1 MADIKDD
8 KDLDIALKEYELAT
22 QHYFHEDKM
31 KTDSLKNSIIAT
43 ITMMSV
49 VITIISTNYITDKIL
64 KIGFSFIMGFIGI
77 LISVGYGAQYRR
89 ILKHQEIYES
99 RLEKL
104 EKIIKESHH
113 FEIRTTQDVLEL
125 MKPKESHASK
135 SRFKSVRTLGLASFS
150 SSNWFKVIIP
160 GFIIGIWIAL
170 LIAILAFYSYVDF
183 NYFGIWIVFMIVVLI
198 VSLFFKDS

>member
-1 MADIKDD
+1 MTTPLDD
-8 KDLDIALKEYELAT
+8 TILEIALKEYELAT

-31 KTDSLKNSIIAT
+31 KTDALKNSIIAT
-43 ITMMSV
+43 ITIMSV

-89 ILKHQEIYES
+89 ILKYQEARES

-104 EKIIKESHH
+104 EKTIEERNH
-113 FEIRTTQDVLEL
+113 FAIRTIRDGLEL
-125 MKPKESHASK
+125 MKPKEVQASK
-135 SRFKSVRTLGLASFS
+135 SEFKSVRTLNLASFS

-160 GFIIGIWIAL
+160 GFIIGIWITF
-170 LIAILAFYSYVDF
+170 LIVILAYYGYINL
-183 NYFGIWIVFMIVVLI
+183 NYFSIWILFLMIAFVVW
-198 VSLFFKDS
+198 LFSKGS